1 MMSMMRQFAVVAIA
15 LSVTACGLTTS
26 SEERMAAARASMAD
40 GEYRAAIIQ
49 LRNVLVEEPDHL
61 EARLALAT
69 VMLGLNDI
77 PTAQKELDRAI
88 ELGGAPADIERL
100 HLNILAAKGEFTELL
115 DAISR
120 TEPNLPPTEIL
131 DLRGQALLG
140 LRNGP
145 AAEKNYNE
153 WLQLEAG
160 APDAIVGLAKA
171 RALQGD
177 ATAAIE
183 MLDTLLEDH
192 ADHSAGWLALGNIHY
207 GLRDYES
214 AAAGFR
220 KSIETGRPETHLIR
234 HIFALLGLSDCE
246 ILLGDAAAARDAVA
260 ALSRFAPGMPESALQ
275 RARVFQLEG
284 DHAAAAREL
293 IDLLNTDPNDMRIMM
308 LLATNQWRAGNIY
321 QAQEYLSRVVALE
334 PQNIRARKM
343 LAQIELQQKNT
354 TLAVQMLEPLLA
366 ENSDDTELL
375 GLLAIA
381 DMQRGQSDVAIN
393 RLRIAAELSSGSP
406 QAAVQ
411 LAEGYVRTGQPHEAV
426 KLLADYPLST
436 QAPFTREQ
444 VLLAAYRDAGR
455 VQDAVA
461 EAEALVAANADSIPA
476 LELAARFYLS
486 QEMFDDARTLLERS
500 LEIAPRGIQ
509 SRLMLA
515 KLDLNESR
523 LAAAGEN
530 FQAVFDADTKNL
542 TASLGLIQ
550 VALEGGDR
558 ERALQLL
565 EQTYVEYPGE
575 SLPALVLANMY
586 LEDGRNI
593 DAMEVAAS
601 IADGDVR
608 ELSVV
613 RSVGRIFFTAGD
625 MPRAQE
631 QFDIAV
637 ERAPQ
642 SVPLMLDL
650 TRALMSQRKYA
661 DAMLVTERAITADPA
676 SVPARVLQILTMIQ
690 LGQAEEAE
698 QRAVALAESH
708 PDDASVALARAEALA
723 AMGDPRRAA
732 SAFRVAAAKGAGLNA
747 IVRETQMRMAAGN
760 DPEPE
765 ESLVNWIAEN
775 GGDVEARKALAGL
788 YQFQGNR
795 GAARD
800 AYLALAA
807 DYPDDPVIQNNLA
820 IEYQLAGDLELAL
833 QHAIKA
839 RELQPQSGSIADT
852 LGWIYRDLDD
862 YVNAVKH
869 LREARR
875 MSPGNRT
882 IEYHLAATL
891 ADAGASDEA
900 REILAGI
907 LRNNVPFAS
916 RRDAEELMARL

>member
-1 MMSMMRQFAVVAIA
+1 MMSMVRQIVVVAIS
-15 LSVTACGLTTS
+15 LSLVACGLATS
-26 SEERMAAARASMAD
+26 NEERMVAARTSMAE

-49 LRNVLVEEPDHL
+49 LRNVLVEDPDHL

-69 VMLGLNDI
+69 VLLGLNDI

-88 ELGGAPADIERL
+88 DLGGATADIERL

-115 DAISR
+115 DALSR
-120 TEPNLPPTEIL
+120 TEPSLPPAEIL
-131 DLRGQALLG
+131 DLRGEALLG

-145 AAEKNYNE
+145 VAEENFNE

-177 ATAAIE
+177 AVAAIE
-183 MLDTLLEDH
+183 MLETLLAKH
-192 ADHSAGWLALGNIHY
+192 ADHAAGWLALGNIHY

-214 AAAGFR
+214 AAVGFR
-220 KSIETGRPETHLIR
+220 RSIESGQPETHLIR

-246 ILLGDAAAARDAVA
+246 ILLGNVAAARDVVA
-260 ALSRFAPGMPESALQ
+260 ALSRYAPGMPESALQ

-293 IDLLNTDPNDMRIMM
+293 IDLLNIDPNDIRIMM

-321 QAQEYLSRVVALE
+321 QAQEYLSRIVALA
-334 PQNIRARKM
+334 PGNIRARKM
-343 LAQIELQQKNT
+343 LAQIELQQRNT
-354 TLAVQMLEPLLA
+354 SLAVDILEPLLA

-381 DMQRGQSDVAIN
+381 DMQRGDSDVAIN

-406 QAAVQ
+406 QAAIQ
-411 LAEGYVRTGQPHEAV
+411 LAEGYVRTGQPQEAV
-426 KLLADYPLST
+426 KLLASYPLST
-436 QAPFTREQ
+436 QAPFKREQ

-461 EAEALVAANADSIPA
+461 EAEALVAANADNILA

-486 QEMFDDARTLLERS
+486 QEMFGDARSLLERS
-500 LEIAPRGIQ
+500 LALAPRGIQ
-509 SRLMLA
+509 ARLMLA
-515 KLDLNESR
+515 KLDLNQSR
-523 LAAAGEN
+523 LDAASEN

-550 VALEGGDR
+550 VALESGDR
-558 ERALQLL
+558 NRALDLL
-565 EQTYVEYPGE
+565 EKAYVENPGE

-593 DAMEVAAS
+593 DAMEVAAT

-625 MPRAQE
+625 MRRAQE
-631 QFDIAV
+631 QFEIAV
-637 ERAPQ
+637 ERSPQ
-642 SVPLMLDL
+642 SVALMLDL

-661 DAMLVTERAITADPA
+661 DAMLVTERAIATDPS

-690 LGQAEEAE
+690 LGQAGDAE
-698 QRAVALAESH
+698 QRALALAESH
-708 PDDASVALARAEALA
+708 PSDASVALARAEALA

-732 SAFRVAAAKGAGLNA
+732 AAFRAAAEKGAGLNA
-747 IVRETQMRMAAGN
+747 IVRETQMRMADGN

-775 GGDVEARKALAGL
+775 GGDAEARKALAGL

-795 GAARD
+795 DAARD
-800 AYLALAA
+800 TYVALAT
-807 DYPDDPVIQNNLA
+807 DYPDDPVILNNLA
-820 IEYQLAGDLELAL
+820 IEYQLIGDLDQAL
-833 QHAIKA
+833 KYATDA
-839 RELQPQSGSIADT
+839 RERQPQSGSIADT
-852 LGWIYRDLDD
+852 LGWIYRDLGD
-862 YVNAVKH
+862 YANGVKH

-875 MSPGNRT
+875 MSPDNKT

-891 ADAGASDEA
+891 ADAGATDEA
-900 REILAGI
+900 REILARLLQSNI
-907 LRNNVPFAS
+907 AFPS
-916 RRDAEELMARL
+916 RGDAEQLLARL

>member
-1 MMSMMRQFAVVAIA
+1 MTSMVRQFVVVAIS
-15 LSVTACGLTTS
+15 LSLAACGLATS
-26 SEERMAAARASMAD
+26 NEERMAAARTSMAD

-49 LRNVLVEEPDHL
+49 LRNVLVEDPDHL
-61 EARLALAT
+61 EARLALST

-77 PTAQKELDRAI
+77 PTAQKELERAI
-88 ELGGAPADIERL
+88 ELGGAAADIERL

-115 DAISR
+115 DALSR
-120 TEPNLPPTEIL
+120 TEPSLPPAEIL

-145 AAEKNYNE
+145 AAEENYNE

-177 ATAAIE
+177 AVAAIE
-183 MLDTLLEDH
+183 MLETLLAEH
-192 ADHSAGWLALGNIHY
+192 PDHSAGWLALGNIHY

-214 AAAGFR
+214 AAVGFR
-220 KSIETGRPETHLIR
+220 RSIESGQPETHLIR

-246 ILLGDAAAARDAVA
+246 ILLGNAGAARDVVA
-260 ALSRFAPGMPESALQ
+260 ALSRYAPGMPESALQ

-293 IDLLNTDPNDMRIMM
+293 IDLLNIDPNDMRIMM

-321 QAQEYLSRVVALE
+321 QAQEYLSRIVALA
-334 PQNIRARKM
+334 PGNLRARKM
-343 LAQIELQQKNT
+343 LAQIELQQRNT
-354 TLAVQMLEPLLA
+354 SLAVDMLEPLLA

-381 DMQRGQSDVAIN
+381 DMQRGDSDVAIN

-406 QAAVQ
+406 QAAIQ
-411 LAEGYVRTGQPHEAV
+411 LAEGYVRTGQPQEAV
-426 KLLADYPLST
+426 ELLSSYPLST

-461 EAEALVAANADSIPA
+461 EAEALVAANADNIQA

-486 QEMFDDARTLLERS
+486 QEMFDDARSLLERS
-500 LEIAPRGIQ
+500 LALAPRGIQ
-509 SRLMLA
+509 ARLMLA
-515 KLDLNESR
+515 KLDLSQSR
-523 LAAAGEN
+523 LDAAGEN

-558 ERALQLL
+558 NRALGLL
-565 EQTYVEYPGE
+565 EKTYLEYPGE

-593 DAMEVAAS
+593 DAMEVAAT

-625 MPRAQE
+625 TRRAQE
-631 QFDIAV
+631 QFEIAV
-637 ERAPQ
+637 ERSPQ

-661 DAMLVTERAITADPA
+661 DAMLVTERAIATDPS

-690 LGQAEEAE
+690 LGQAADAE
-698 QRAVALAESH
+698 QRALALAESH
-708 PDDASVALARAEALA
+708 PNDASVALARAEALA

-732 SAFRVAAAKGAGLNA
+732 AAFKTAAEKGAGLNA
-747 IVRETQMRMAAGN
+747 IVRETQQRLAAGN
-760 DPEPE
+760 DPAPE
-765 ESLVNWIAEN
+765 ESLLNWIAAN
-775 GGDVEARKALAGL
+775 DGDIEARKALAGL
-788 YQFQGNR
+788 YQYQGER
-795 GAARD
+795 DAARD

-807 DYPDDPVIQNNLA
+807 DYPDDAVVQNNLA
-820 IEYQLAGDLELAL
+820 IEYQLVGELELAL
-833 QHAIKA
+833 QHATNA
-839 RELQPQSGSIADT
+839 REQQPQSGSIADT
-852 LGWIYRDLDD
+852 LGWIYRDLGD
-862 YVNAVKH
+862 YANAVKH

-891 ADAGASDEA
+891 ADAGANDEA
-900 REILAGI
+900 REILAEL
-907 LRNNVPFAS
+907 LRSNVPFPS
-916 RRDAEELMARL
+916 RSDAEALMARL